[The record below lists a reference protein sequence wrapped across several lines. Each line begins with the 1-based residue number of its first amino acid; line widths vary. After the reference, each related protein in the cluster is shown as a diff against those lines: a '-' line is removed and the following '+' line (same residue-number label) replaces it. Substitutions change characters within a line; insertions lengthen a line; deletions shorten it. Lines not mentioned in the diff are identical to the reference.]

1 MEPSQLRV
9 QTPLLVSLVFI
20 TVFYWSGASDMSVTH
35 QEQKYPKVLQL
46 KACHPWTSAQRE
58 GTQHSQRSSA
68 DDRMLLL
75 GKVWSQQNHM
85 DRVIQPLLSM
95 TKYHTAYCITLF
107 GSYRSAK
114 SPALAG
120 MGFLCISCSGPC
132 QHLSSGGCRGL
143 LFSSCSTTS
152 RGCLLCVPS
161 VLPVASDAQ
170 LLRAAPTS
178 QRCGYTHEQL

>member
-1 MEPSQLRV
+1 
-9 QTPLLVSLVFI
+9 
-20 TVFYWSGASDMSVTH
+20 MSVTH

-75 GKVWSQQNHM
+75 GKEEDKNEGSIPWQKTNPGLNIVWSQQNHM

>member
-9 QTPLLVSLVFI
+9 QTPLLEEDKNEGSI
-20 TVFYWSGASDMSVTH
+20 PW
-35 QEQKYPKVLQL
+35 QKTNPGLNI
-46 KACHPWTSAQRE
+46 
-58 GTQHSQRSSA
+58 
-68 DDRMLLL
+68 
-75 GKVWSQQNHM
+75 VWSQQNHM